1 VNRIWLRVVLAII
14 NGLLPFGKV
23 NAKKAVSVGTTGGSQ
38 LPGLLKLFP
47 APGFND
53 QIAST
58 E

>member
-1 VNRIWLRVVLAII
+1 VLAII